1 MADSPVFAFATQ
13 ELERL
18 TNMTKAEARGTMRL
32 ALRDAGF
39 SAGAVRPQELRV
51 VLEKI
56 MPRELASR
64 RIDDGEAV
72 CQEIARGLDGV
83 SEGAGADAPDA
94 VFERLGT
101 R

>member
-18 TNMTKAEARGTMRL
+18 TNMTKAEARGTIRL

-39 SAGAVRPQELRV
+39 SADAVRASELRA
-51 VLEKI
+51 VLEKL
-56 MPRELASR
+56 MPGELASR
-64 RIDDGEAV
+64 RIADGERV

-83 SEGAGADAPDA
+83 REQPAADTADT
-94 VFERLGT
+94 VFTRLGG